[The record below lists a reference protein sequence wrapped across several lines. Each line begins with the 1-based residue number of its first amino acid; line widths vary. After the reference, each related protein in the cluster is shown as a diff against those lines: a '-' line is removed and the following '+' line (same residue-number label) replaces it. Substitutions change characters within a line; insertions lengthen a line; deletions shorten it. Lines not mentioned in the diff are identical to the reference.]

1 MPFSGQLWYMT
12 EGGDADTRLVR
23 INDDGTNST
32 IIVSNGASGVG
43 DDKFS
48 SSFNG
53 DVGVD
58 TAAGFYFAIVSSTI
72 NDHATLVRG
81 SINSSAAPDVVATF
95 TSSYIVNTVEV
106 DAINHKIYVGVQ
118 NGSGTSGSTTGI
130 NAYSYDAAGTV
141 TDLGFLTTADTDTRP
156 NVGSLHLLDPQDFA
170 IDRTVVDG
178 GRMFYSE
185 RLAGN
190 SVGLFSLDLTSPN
203 TATSMIAAGTFPTNG
218 SNGFIMDVEVDES
231 SHKVYFTTRSVG
243 ASGAPSGYDANDN
256 AIWWIDAGAS
266 GGAPTKVT
274 LSGMP
279 SSIFF
284 GGDMTFDQSTR
295 QIYVESEESYASDT
309 DDVIY
314 VLQLDAAGT
323 TATYI
328 RSISPSPAFTGVAS
342 IEGMT
347 FTDLAALSV
356 TGTATTTTEQGSTT
370 TLLNGAPTIT
380 DNDGGYLVGAKVQI
394 TGGKFS
400 SNENSTADD
409 HLGYGAGKQI
419 SGTISGTG
427 ITVSWDAATETLTL
441 SGYDTI
447 AHYQAVLAGLT
458 YWATGD
464 NPTNYGANNS
474 RTITWTIDDGTQGV
488 LAGSVNSTTTTINIA
503 AVNDAPVNTVS
514 SATGNEDSNIAVT
527 GLHISDVDANPASD
541 NVTVSLSVTKG
552 VLSLL
557 TNVAGGLTSG
567 GVSGNG
573 TASVTLTGTQN
584 QINATLAAANG
595 VVFTGSANANGAA
608 TLTVVTND
616 NGNRGS
622 GGALSDS
629 DNYTITINPV
639 NDPHTGGV
647 AITGTA
653 TENQVLTAD
662 TATLADLD
670 GLGTLHYQWQ
680 HDVGSGFVN
689 VGADQSTYTLAA
701 GDVGG
706 VVRVMTSYTDL
717 GGTLETATSGATATI
732 ASGNVP
738 HTGGVN
744 ITGTATED
752 QVLTANTATLA
763 DADGLGTLH
772 YQWQHDVGSGFV
784 NVGADQATYTLGDA
798 DVGGLVRVVVNY
810 TDGHGSA
817 ESATSAS
824 TAAIANINDVPTG
837 GVSITGTATENQV
850 LTADTATLA
859 DADGLG
865 TLHYQ
870 WQRDT
875 GSGFVNVGS
884 DQSTYTLGDA
894 DVGGVVRVMT
904 SYTDGHGTAESKT
917 SAATAAIAA
926 INDPHTGGVSITGTA
941 TEDQVLTA
949 NTATLA
955 DPDGLGT
962 LHYQWQHDVGSG
974 FVNVGTDQATYT
986 LGDGDVG
993 GLVRVVASY
1002 TDGQGFAEAST
1013 SPSTAA
1019 IANVNDVPTGGVS
1032 VTGTATENQVLTANT
1047 ATLADADGLGTLHYQ
1062 WQRDTGSGFVNVGAD
1077 QTTYT
1082 LGAADVGGVVRVVTS
1097 YVDGHGTSEAVT
1109 SSATSAI
1116 DPANFPHT
1124 GGVSITGTATEDQV
1138 LTANTATLADPDGL
1152 GTLHYQWQHDVGSG
1166 FVNVGADQSTYTLG
1180 DADVGGL
1187 VRVMVSYTDGQ
1198 GGAESSTS
1206 GATAAIANINDL
1218 PTGGVSITG
1227 TATEDQ
1233 VLTANTAT
1241 LADPDGLGTLHYQ
1254 WQHDVGS
1261 GFVNVGADQSTYT
1274 LGDADVGGTVRVVT
1288 SYVDGHG
1295 TAEAVT
1301 SAATATVDAV
1311 NDPHTGGVALLG
1323 TPIEDEILAAD
1334 TSFLADID
1342 GIGALHYQ
1350 WQRDTGSGFV
1360 DVGAD
1365 QVTYT
1370 LGDADVGSSVRV
1382 VVSYTD
1388 GQGFAESST
1397 SSNTGPIS
1405 NINDIPTG
1413 GVSVTGTTT
1422 ENQVL
1427 TADTATLADA
1437 DGLGTLHY
1445 QWQRDTGS
1453 GYVNVGADQTTY
1465 TLGAGDIGGVIRV
1478 VTSYVDGQGTSEAV
1492 TSSATSAII
1501 AANILHTGGVS
1512 ITGTTTEDQVL
1523 TANTST
1529 LSDADGLGTLH
1540 YQWQRDTGSGF
1551 VNVGADQATYTLGD
1565 ADVGGVIRTV
1575 VSYTDLGGTM
1585 ESATSAATAAIAN
1598 VNDVPTGGVSIT
1610 GTATENQVLTA
1621 NTATL
1626 ADADGLGSLH
1636 YQWQRNTGSGF
1647 VNVGSDQATYTLGDF
1662 DVGATVRVVASY
1674 TDGHGT
1680 PESKTSAATSAIVN
1694 VNDAPVAVNDTNTVV
1709 QRLTGNGTVR
1719 TNDSDVD
1726 NATSTLVV
1734 TNVAWNTTHVD
1745 QAVVAGGTVVNG
1757 LFGQLTIRPDGTY
1770 TYVASG
1776 EGLVLVG
1783 EAVYDRFDYT
1793 IKDPSG
1799 ASATAQLKVT
1809 VVGSAIGD
1817 ANANIIV
1824 SDVSGHT
1831 IIGRGA
1837 ADTLTG
1843 NGGADIF
1850 AYEAISD
1857 STVAAY
1863 DTITD
1868 FVHGGDTIRLTPLMT
1883 ASTKLSIVTDGT
1895 NERLYI
1901 DQNGDGTPEGLILSL
1916 GHGLQASD
1924 VVTGVANFG
1933 FTINGSASDD
1943 ALNGGSGADVIT
1955 GGSGADKINGGAGND
1970 TIRGGVGP
1978 DRMQGGAGDD
1988 TFIIG
1993 VGDLVIGDN
2002 VSDHIIDFK
2011 GAGSASGGEQ
2021 DRLIFEG
2028 FAAGSSL
2035 VFDHNLGNVST
2046 MQIYQVYNGASLVG
2060 SLLVQTDTAAH
2071 LIAADYLFQP

>member
-1 MPFSGQLWYMT
+1 MPFSGQLWYIT
-12 EGGDADTRLVR
+12 EGGDAETRLVR
-23 INDDGTNST
+23 INDDGTSST
-32 IIVSNGASGVG
+32 IVADNGGPGTG
-43 DDKFS
+43 DNDFI
-48 SSFNG
+48 SSFTT
-53 DVGVD
+53 DIGVD
-58 TAAGFYFAIVSSTI
+58 TATGFYFAIANAPSPQ
-72 NDHATLVRG
+72 NDTAYLVRG
-81 SINSSAAPDVVATF
+81 PIDGSSPPTIVVDFAD
-95 TSSYIVNTVEV
+95 SLIVNTIEV
-106 DAINHKIYVGVQ
+106 DATNRKIYVGVQ
-118 NGSGTSGSTTGI
+118 DGTGANGAITGI
-130 NAYSYDAAGTV
+130 KVYTYDASTGAV
-141 TDLGFLTTADTDTRP
+141 TDTGFLTTANTDNRP
-156 NVGSLHLLDPQDFA
+156 DVGAAKVLDPFDFA
-170 IDRTVVDG
+170 IDDSI
-178 GRMFYSE
+178 GRMFYSD
-185 RLAGN
+185 
-190 SVGLFSLDLTSPN
+190 SVDGLTSGLFRLDLSSPN
-203 TATSMIAAGTFPTNG
+203 THTQMTTAAQFPTDL
-218 SNGFIMDVEVDES
+218 SNGQIMDVEVDQTTDL
-231 SHKVYFTTRSVG
+231 VYFTTRSR
-243 ASGAPSGYDANDN
+243 SPSPSANYDANDN
-256 AIWWIDAGAS
+256 ALWYISENATNAT
-266 GGAPTKVT
+266 ATKVT
-274 LSGMP
+274 LTGLP
-279 SSIFF
+279 GGNVFY

-295 QIYVESEESYASDT
+295 QIYLESSESSPSAT
-309 DDVIY
+309 DNVIY
-314 VLQLDAAGT
+314 VFQLNGAGT
-323 TATYI
+323 AASLI
-328 RSISPSPAFTGVAS
+328 RTINPGLTVNNAV
-342 IEGMT
+342 IEGLT
-347 FTDLAALSV
+347 FVDLAALSV
-356 TGTATTTTEQGSTT
+356 TGTATATTEQGATT
-370 TLLNGAPTIT
+370 TLLTGAPTIT
-380 DNDGGYLVGAKVQI
+380 DTDGGYLVGAKVQI
-394 TGGKFS
+394 TGGTFS

-409 HLGYGAGKQI
+409 HLGFGAGKQI
-419 SGTISGTG
+419 SGTISGTN
-427 ITVSWDAATETLTL
+427 ITVSWNAATETLTM

-447 AHYQAVLAGLT
+447 AHYQTALAGLT

-464 NPTNYGANNS
+464 NPTNYGANTS

-541 NVTVSLSVTKG
+541 VVTVSLSVTKG
-552 VLSLL
+552 VLNLL
-557 TNVAGGLTSG
+557 TNVVNGLTSG

-616 NGNRGS
+616 NGHTGS
-622 GGALSDS
+622 GGAQSDS
-629 DNYTITINPV
+629 DNYTITIIPV

-647 AITGTA
+647 NITGTA

-662 TATLADLD
+662 TATLADPD

-689 VGADQSTYTLAA
+689 VGSDQSTYTLAA

-706 VVRVMTSYTDL
+706 TVRVMTSYTDL

-772 YQWQHDVGSGFV
+772 YQWQHDVGSGYV

-884 DQSTYTLGDA
+884 DQATYTLGDA
-894 DVGGVVRVMT
+894 DVGGVVRVVT

-917 SAATAAIAA
+917 SEATAAVGAV
-926 INDPHTGGVSITGTA
+926 NDPHTGGVSVTGTA

-974 FVNVGTDQATYT
+974 FVNVGSDQATYT
-986 LGDGDVG
+986 LGDADVG
-993 GLVRVVASY
+993 GVVRVVASY
-1002 TDGQGFAEAST
+1002 TDGQGFAETST

-1019 IANVNDVPTGGVS
+1019 IANVNDAPTGGVS

-1047 ATLADADGLGTLHYQ
+1047 ATLADPDGLGTLHYQ

-1109 SSATSAI
+1109 SSPTSAI
-1116 DPANFPHT
+1116 DPANFPHTGGVSITGTATEDQTLTAVSTLADPDGLGTLHYQWQHDVGSGYVNVGTDQSTYTLGDADVGGLVRVMVSYTDGQGGAESSTSPSTAAIANINDIPTGGVSITGTAAEDQVLTADTSTLADADGLGTLHYQWQHDVGFGFVNVGIDQSTYTLGDADVGGVVRVVTSYTDGHGAAEAKTSAATAAISAVNDPHTGGVSITGTATEDQVLTANTATLADIDGLGALHYQWQHDVGSGFVNVGTDQATYALGDADVGGVVRVVASYTDGQGFAETSTSPSTAAIANVNDAPTGGVSVTGTTTENQVLTADTATLADADGLGTLHYQWQRDSGSGFVNVGADQTTYTLGAGDIGGVIRVVTSYTDGQGTAEAVTSPATAAVIPANFPHT

-1152 GTLHYQWQHDVGSG
+1152 GTLHYQWQ
-1166 FVNVGADQSTYTLG
+1166 
-1180 DADVGGL
+1180 
-1187 VRVMVSYTDGQ
+1187 
-1198 GGAESSTS
+1198 
-1206 GATAAIANINDL
+1206 
-1218 PTGGVSITG
+1218 
-1227 TATEDQ
+1227 
-1233 VLTANTAT
+1233 
-1241 LADPDGLGTLHYQ
+1241 
-1254 WQHDVGS
+1254 
-1261 GFVNVGADQSTYT
+1261 
-1274 LGDADVGGTVRVVT
+1274 
-1288 SYVDGHG
+1288 
-1295 TAEAVT
+1295 
-1301 SAATATVDAV
+1301 
-1311 NDPHTGGVALLG
+1311 
-1323 TPIEDEILAAD
+1323 
-1334 TSFLADID
+1334 
-1342 GIGALHYQ
+1342 
-1350 WQRDTGSGFV
+1350 
-1360 DVGAD
+1360 
-1365 QVTYT
+1365 
-1370 LGDADVGSSVRV
+1370 
-1382 VVSYTD
+1382 
-1388 GQGFAESST
+1388 
-1397 SSNTGPIS
+1397 
-1405 NINDIPTG
+1405 
-1413 GVSVTGTTT
+1413 
-1422 ENQVL
+1422 
-1427 TADTATLADA
+1427 
-1437 DGLGTLHY
+1437 
-1445 QWQRDTGS
+1445 
-1453 GYVNVGADQTTY
+1453 
-1465 TLGAGDIGGVIRV
+1465 
-1478 VTSYVDGQGTSEAV
+1478 
-1492 TSSATSAII
+1492 
-1501 AANILHTGGVS
+1501 
-1512 ITGTTTEDQVL
+1512 
-1523 TANTST
+1523 
-1529 LSDADGLGTLH
+1529 
-1540 YQWQRDTGSGF
+1540 RDTGSGF

-1565 ADVGGVIRTV
+1565 ADVGGLVRV
-1575 VSYTDLGGTM
+1575 VASYVDLGGTA
-1585 ESATSAATAAIAN
+1585 ESATSAATAAVVN
-1598 VNDVPTGGVSIT
+1598 VNDIPTGGVSIT

-1626 ADADGLGSLH
+1626 ADADGLGALH

-1647 VNVGSDQATYTLGDF
+1647 VNVGTDQATYTLGDF
-1662 DVGATVRVVASY
+1662 DVGGVVRVVASY

-1680 PESKTSAATSAIVN
+1680 AESKTSAATSAIVN

-1709 QRLTGNGTVR
+1709 QRLTGSGSVR
-1719 TNDSDVD
+1719 NNDSDID

-1734 TNVAWNTTHVD
+1734 TNVAFNTTHVD

-1757 LFGQLTIRPDGTY
+1757 LYGKLTIKPDGTY
-1770 TYVASG
+1770 TYLADG
-1776 EGLVLVG
+1776 EGLVMVG
-1783 EAVYDRFDYT
+1783 QAVTDRFDYT

-1799 ASATAQLKVT
+1799 APATAQLKVT
-1809 VVGSAIGD
+1809 IVGSATGD
-1817 ANANIIV
+1817 ANANIII
-1824 SDVSGHT
+1824 SDGGGHT

-1843 NGGADIF
+1843 NGGPDIF
-1850 AYEAISD
+1850 LYEAVGD

-1868 FVHGGDTIRLTPLMT
+1868 FVHGGDTVRLTPLMT

-1933 FTINGSASDD
+1933 FTITGSAGDD
-1943 ALNGGSGADVIT
+1943 TLNGGSGGDLIT

-1970 TIRGGVGP
+1970 TIRGGVGA
-1978 DRMQGGAGDD
+1978 DRIQGGAGDD
-1988 TFIIG
+1988 KFVIG

-2002 VSDHIIDFK
+2002 LSDHIIDFK

-2021 DRLIFEG
+2021 DMLIFEG
-2028 FAAGSSL
+2028 FSAGSSL
-2035 VFDHNLGNVST
+2035 VFDHNLGGAPT
-2046 MQIYQVYNGASLVG
+2046 MQIYQVYNGVSLVG
-2060 SLLVQTDTAAH
+2060 SLLVQTDTSAH